1 MKLCGLTQ
9 SYAPTGGGV
18 RTMLHAQRD
27 WFQARGMQHVM
38 IVPAADDSV
47 MRDGTV
53 TTYTVASPLL
63 PGSAAYRLLYRSD
76 KVMRILRAEMP
87 DVIEVHCAY
96 NLPWTAF
103 WHRRRHGGI
112 VSGVYMTDLP
122 IAYVETPL
130 RKRAGRN
137 LAAGA
142 RRLTERYLQA
152 LYSRCDVAIAISPA
166 MRDRLRDIG
175 VTDPHC
181 VPLGVDLETFSPAC
195 RSTDLRESMG
205 AGEADFVIVYAGRL
219 DAEKQPDVVFDAF
232 EQLPP
237 ELNAR
242 LVMAGDGPL
251 RETLAHRAAR
261 NPRVRLSPFI
271 QDRRE
276 LASLL
281 ASCDLYASAMAHETF
296 GLSVIEAQACGL
308 PVVGVRAGAM
318 VDRVRDGADGFL
330 VDPDS
335 PAAMAQR
342 IARTPRADWRTMGA
356 RAHARVTAEFSW
368 SRTFETLLKIY
379 SSR

>member
-27 WFQARGMQHVM
+27 WFRTHGMQHIM

-47 MRDGTV
+47 TRDGTV
-53 TTYTVASPLL
+53 TTYTVASPVL
-63 PGSAAYRLLYRSD
+63 PGSAAYRLLFRSD

-103 WHRRRHGGI
+103 WHRRRHRCI

-130 RKRAGRN
+130 RKRTGRHV
-137 LAAGA
+137 AAGA
-142 RRLTERYLQA
+142 RRLTERYLRA

-166 MRDRLRDIG
+166 MRDRLRDMG
-175 VTDPHC
+175 VTDPQY

-195 RSTDLRESMG
+195 RSGRLRTGMG
-205 AGEADFVIVYAGRL
+205 AHDDDLVIVYAGRL

-232 EQLPP
+232 DQLPP
-237 ELNAR
+237 VLNAC
-242 LVMAGDGPL
+242 LVLAGDGPL
-251 RETLAHRAAR
+251 RETLARRAAR
-261 NPRVRLSPFI
+261 NPRVRLLPFI
-271 QDRRE
+271 HDRNE
-276 LASLL
+276 LATLL

-318 VDRVRDGADGFL
+318 VDRIRDGVDGFL

-342 IARTPRADWRTMGA
+342 IARTPRADWRSMGA
-356 RAHARVTAEFSW
+356 RAHDRVTAEFSW

-379 SSR
+379 RSR

>member
-27 WFQARGMQHVM
+27 WFRTHGMQHIM

-47 MRDGTV
+47 TRDGTV

-96 NLPWTAF
+96 NLPWTAL
-103 WHRRRHGGI
+103 WHRRRHGCI

-130 RKRAGRN
+130 RKRTGRHV
-137 LAAGA
+137 AAGA
-142 RRLTERYLQA
+142 RRLTERYLRA
-152 LYSRCDVAIAISPA
+152 LYSRCDVAIAISPS

-175 VTDPHC
+175 VPDPLC
-181 VPLGVDLETFSPAC
+181 VPLGVDLGTFSPIR
-195 RSTDLRESMG
+195 RSGAVRERLGAADDDL
-205 AGEADFVIVYAGRL
+205 VIIYAGRL

-237 ELNAR
+237 ALRAR
-242 LVMAGDGPL
+242 LVIAGDGPMRPQL
-251 RETLAHRAAR
+251 EQRAAT
-261 NPRVRLSPFI
+261 NARVRLLAYI
-271 QDRRE
+271 EDRAE
-276 LASLL
+276 LAALL
-281 ASCDLYASAMAHETF
+281 ASCDIYASAMAHETF

-318 VDRVRDGADGFL
+318 VDRVRDGDDGFL
-330 VDPDS
+330 VDPGS

-342 IARTPRADWRTMGA
+342 IARTPRAEWPVMGE
-356 RAHARVTAEFSW
+356 RAYTRVNAEFSW
-368 SRTFETLLKIY
+368 SRTFETLLEIY